1 MAPFS
6 QDFLDS
12 IKAILPDHLTLD
24 DFVAYS
30 SQPLRRSIRVNTL
43 KISTDAFVE
52 KMRPKGW
59 TLTPVPWCPEGFW
72 LEREDESQTL
82 GNTIEHLAGLFY
94 IQEASSMMPP
104 TALFTHSH
112 HPNKVLDVASA
123 PGSKTTQIAAT
134 MGNQGLVMANEYSS
148 SRLKGLHANLQR
160 LGIRNVVM
168 THFDGRVFGPTLPE
182 EFDAIL
188 LDAPCSGEG
197 TVRKDPDAMAN
208 WNPESIETIAEVQR
222 DLIESAFAA
231 LKPGGLLVYST
242 CTLNHRENQD
252 VCHHLLAQ
260 YPDAVEVEN
269 LADLFPGAEQA
280 ATEEGFLHIWPQ
292 IYDSEGFFVA
302 ALRKTAS
309 VPTPV
314 KKPRLGHFPYLPA
327 KRADADAVRDH
338 LQSQLGLTLPSDGTI
353 MARDKEFWW
362 FPEGMDQLIGRI
374 RMDRM
379 GLKLV
384 EAHKKGFKTFHEA
397 AMALPHRSL
406 QGVAL
411 DESEAEQYLMGRDVA
426 RQQAEGKGEVVV
438 TYQGYPLGLAKW
450 VGARL
455 KNGLPRELVR
465 DKISQR

>member
-1 MAPFS
+1 MAPFP
-6 QDFLDS
+6 QEFLDS
-12 IKAILPDHLTLD
+12 IKAILPDHLTLE

-30 SQPLRRSIRVNTL
+30 GQPLRRSIRVNTL
-43 KISTDAFVE
+43 KISIEDFQE
-52 KMRPKGW
+52 RMRTKGW
-59 TLTPVPWCPEGFW
+59 TLSPVPWCNEGFW
-72 LEREDESQTL
+72 LEREDESQSL

-112 HPNKVLDVASA
+112 HPQRVLDVASA

-134 MGNQGLVMANEYSS
+134 MGNNGLVMANEFSS

-182 EFDAIL
+182 QFDAIL

-197 TVRKDPDAMAN
+197 TVRKDPDAMSN
-208 WNPESIETIAEVQR
+208 WSSESIETIAEVQR
-222 DLIESAFAA
+222 GLIESAFAA

-252 VCHHLLAQ
+252 VCQHLLES
-260 YPDAVEVEN
+260 YPEAVEVEN

-280 ATEEGFLHIWPQ
+280 VTQEGFLHIWPQ

-309 VPTPV
+309 VETPV
-314 KKPRLGHFPYLPA
+314 KRYRLDKFPYLPA
-327 KRADADAVRDH
+327 KRADAEAVAKH
-338 LQSQLGLTLPSDGTI
+338 LKQLGLTLPSNGKV
-353 MARDKEFWW
+353 MARDAQFWW
-362 FPEGMDQLIGRI
+362 FPEGMDELIGRI

-379 GLKLV
+379 GIKLV

-397 AMALPHRSL
+397 AQSL
-406 QGVAL
+406 ELDQDCAISL
-411 DESEAEQYLMGRDVA
+411 DEAEAEQYLMGRDVA
-426 RQQAEGKGEVVV
+426 RQAAEGKGEVVV
-438 TYQGYPLGLAKW
+438 TYEGYPLGFAKW

-455 KNGLPRELVR
+455 KNGLPRDLVR
-465 DKISQR
+465 DKISRP